1 MFSFLKIRREF
12 LFPKNSIN
20 LSPYFRFTY
29 RVILIFVFAGIIG
42 CDREEDPADT
52 LEGPKPVPA
61 DSRTVNVII
70 DGPYDFKNALAHS
83 LIDSIL
89 LSDSKEIL
97 YAPSGTQ
104 SPIILTDK
112 FTGEVLALVH
122 MDSIQSEVKINAETV
137 TRAFLQLIPAFNSLS
152 NETKGRFLNDAK
164 GIKVYTDVLISIDG
178 FLKTK
183 ESIYS
188 SKPEFIAQSILLNE
202 YIFDN
207 YLNIQVDT
215 GGRQAQNLESFSNWM
230 TPDKGASIINLV
242 RSYVY
247 IEFVPTGQ
255 GDKITSVLEPRN
267 FYLAPTPVPVS
278 DLKVP
283 DNCYTVYL
291 SQSNNQAKSK
301 NVFEIAKR
309 STEII
314 FGALF
319 GSFGNSRNDC
329 IAKIAGSLVLGVNG
343 TILETVNSK
352 NREMDIIKGSIKAVG
367 DVIYTNASDLSCA
380 KYLTSKSVWYKFI
393 AKNAI
398 FISRILDGV
407 GLLKDGTEM
416 VPYVIAVLD
425 GEEVSQVMQLYN
437 GKLIQAC
444 VGGTNASTFKEIY
457 SSGSK
462 IYPIVKMVPKSEYG
476 PWSKSGFKVDW
487 KATTPN
493 GGTINLSSS
502 SSNSSGEATVEW
514 TLPANFSGEVQL
526 IAEIKDKEAEHL
538 FGSPIK
544 FTTKVTQTDSLAI
557 YRAAM
562 LGWWTVKAYDPQ
574 NPTTTY
580 TLELFANGTGTYHVP
595 GNPKQYPISWNL
607 LRTVDGYRFYESG
620 FWNGS
625 NTLPRDYLTYPPT
638 TFKTYLNP
646 PVVNKEYIKN

>member
-1 MFSFLKIRREF
+1 MFSFPKTCKEFFFSKIS
-12 LFPKNSIN
+12 KN

-29 RVILIFVFAGIIG
+29 QVTLIFAFAGILG

-52 LEGPKPVPA
+52 LDDPKPVPA

-83 LIDSIL
+83 LIDSL
-89 LSDSKEIL
+89 SLSDSKEIL

-122 MDSIQSEVKINAETV
+122 LDSIQSEVKINAETV

-152 NETKGRFLNDAK
+152 NEAKGRFLNDAK
-164 GIKVYTDVLISIDG
+164 GIKVYNDVLVSIDG

-188 SKPEFIAQSILLNE
+188 SKPEFIAQSILLND
-202 YIFDN
+202 YIFEN
-207 YLNIQVDT
+207 YLNIQDVP
-215 GGRQAQNLESFSNWM
+215 GGRQAQDLESFSKWI
-230 TPDKGASIINLV
+230 TPENGASIVNQV

-247 IEFVPTGQ
+247 IEFVPIGQ
-255 GDKITSVLEPRN
+255 GEKITSVLEPRN

-291 SQSNNQAKSK
+291 SQSNSQAKSK

-309 STEII
+309 STEIM

-329 IAKIAGSLVLGVNG
+329 IAKIAGSLISSVNG
-343 TILETVNSK
+343 IILGTVNSQD
-352 NREMDIIKGSIKAVG
+352 RELDLIKGSIKAVG

-398 FISRILDGV
+398 FISRIIDGV

-425 GEEVSQVMQLYN
+425 GEEMSQVMQLYN

-444 VGGTNASTFKEIY
+444 VGGTNASTFNEIY

-476 PWSKSGFKVDW
+476 PWSKAGFKVEW
-487 KATTPN
+487 KTSIPN
-493 GGTINLSSS
+493 GGSVNLPSSS
-502 SSNSSGEATVEW
+502 SDQNGEATVEW
-514 TLPANFSGEVQL
+514 TLPTNFSGEVQL
-526 IAEIKDKEAEHL
+526 IAEIKDKETDHL
-538 FGSPIK
+538 FGSPITFK
-544 FTTKVTQTDSLAI
+544 TQVTQIDSIEI
-557 YRAAM
+557 YKAAV
-562 LGWWTVKAYDPQ
+562 LGKWKTETYGIPSMELGYTSFENVLPNGLVHRTSYLYPDGTVQ
-574 NPTTTY
+574 S
-580 TLELFANGTGTYHVP
+580 ANSYYPWSITGNNT
-595 GNPKQYPISWNL
+595 
-607 LRTVDGYRFYESG
+607 SG
-620 FWNGS
+620 FYWTFS
-625 NTLPRDYLTYPPT
+625 DVKSRRLTYPLT
-638 TFKTYLNP
+638 SMITELSWVRNYHTR
-646 PVVNKEYIKN
+646 